1 MTWCLVGRTLIS
13 GGRVISSGN
22 GEASEGKL
30 ELKDRLLIET
40 TDNRK
45 LEFEVVGIV
54 EDEEHH
60 AFGVCYNEQEDEFV
74 VTDEAGRILED
85 DTLAQE
91 VLDDFLVLLD
101 ESAPTAENP

>member
-1 MTWCLVGRTLIS
+1 MGRAEAPILL

-22 GEASEGKL
+22 GETSEGKL
-30 ELKDRLLIET
+30 ELKDVLLIET

-60 AFGVCYNEQEDEFV
+60 AYGVCYNEQEDEFV
-74 VTDEAGRILED
+74 VTDEAGSILED
-85 DTLAQE
+85 DILAQE
-91 VLDDFLVLLD
+91 ILDDFLVLAE
-101 ESAPTAENP
+101 ESAPSAENP